1 MRTLLFILILLIGNT
16 AFAQK
21 TKLPLKGYDKIGA
34 YNKKGWAKVEKV
46 GKVGFIDRT
55 GAEVIECIYDEIYP
69 FERGRA
75 KIVKAGKFG
84 LVRESGEVFVEPKYD
99 YIGPFVNGL
108 AIIGLGTR
116 RGLLDENGEE
126 VVEVQ

>member
-1 MRTLLFILILLIGNT
+1 MRTLLFVLILFAGNAT
-16 AFAQK
+16 FAQK
-21 TKLPLKGYDKIGA
+21 TKIPPKGYDKIGA
-34 YNKKGWAKVEKV
+34 YNRKGWAKVEKA
-46 GKVGFIDRT
+46 GKVGYIDKS

-84 LVRESGEVFVEPKYD
+84 LVRETGEVFVEPKYD